1 MKTLKFGGTSMA
13 DGAAIKKVIDIIKSD
28 KEANYIVVSAP
39 GVSATCEKVTDL
51 LLNVIKNKDNFA
63 KPLERVKE
71 RFSAIVNSLNIKFD
85 LDEYFVYF
93 ANDIKHGVS
102 VDYIVSR
109 GEHLSAMLLAKA
121 LDYDFVDAKDIIKF
135 DAFSN
140 FDAELTNEICGEK
153 LRQHKNAVIPGF
165 YGALPNGEVKTFSR
179 GGSDITGAIAAR
191 AVSASVY
198 ENFTDVDGFCA
209 SDPRI
214 IKDAGVIEMLTYEEL
229 RELSYMGAS
238 VLHSMSIF
246 PVRHEDIPIHIRN
259 TFNPKGNGTFIVPT
273 KKFKEGKYSR
283 KKRAVTGIAGKKEFL
298 GINIEKSLMNEELG
312 FGRRILS
319 VFEKYNVSFEHMPGS
334 IDTLSIIIDGNGL
347 EKTILNRVVAGII
360 NECNPDN
367 IEIVQDISLIAVVGH
382 TLSEEINAIA
392 RVSSALAKNN
402 IRIRMINY
410 GASKLNIIVAVDT
423 QNFENAIKV
432 LYDEFFK

>member
-1 MKTLKFGGTSMA
+1 MA
-13 DGAAIKKVIDIIKSD
+13 DGAALKKVIDIVKAD
-28 KEANYIVVSAP
+28 KEAVYIVVSAP
-39 GVSATCEKVTDL
+39 GVSSSCEKVTDL
-51 LLNVIKNKDNFA
+51 LLNVFNNKDNFN

-71 RFSAIVNSLNIKFD
+71 RFFAIVNSLGLKFD

-93 ANDIKHGVS
+93 ANEIKHGAS
-102 VDYIVSR
+102 KDFIVSR
-109 GEHLSAMLLAKA
+109 GEHLSAMLLANA

-135 DAFSN
+135 DSFSN
-140 FDAELTNEICGEK
+140 FDAELTNEVCKEK
-153 LRQHKNAVIPGF
+153 FKKHKHAVIPGF
-165 YGALPNGEVKTFSR
+165 YGSLPNGEVKTFSR
-179 GGSDITGAIAAR
+179 GGSDISGAIVAR
-191 AVSASVY
+191 AVSAAVY

-214 IKDAGVIEMLTYEEL
+214 IKDAKNIEMLTYEEL

-246 PVRHEDIPIHIRN
+246 PVRKEDIPIRIRN
-259 TFNPKGNGTFIVPT
+259 TFNPSGKGTFIVPT
-273 KKFKEGKYSR
+273 KKFKDGNYTRES
-283 KKRAVTGIAGKKEFL
+283 RAVTGIAGKREFIA
-298 GINIEKSLMNEELG
+298 INIEKSLMNEELG
-312 FGRRILS
+312 FGRRVLS

-334 IDTLSIIIDGNGL
+334 IDSLSIIVDSSDL

-367 IEIVQDISLIAVVGH
+367 IEIVPDLSLIAVVGH
-382 TLSEEINAIA
+382 TLSEEIDAIS

-402 IRIRMINY
+402 IRIRMINF

-423 QNFENAIKV
+423 SNFENALKV
-432 LYDEFFK
+432 LYNEFFS